1 MPVIRSTEGTVYDI
15 HGTTFTAYANSAT
28 GSTELCAWNGS
39 IPPAQPGTE
48 HRISKEEIFLVRVG
62 TPRFTVDGVELDTAP
77 GDVVVA
83 PAGSLLKV
91 ENPGDQDA
99 DIWVTTS
106 TGLTAKLADGSHL
119 APPWAQ

>member
-1 MPVIRSTEGTVYDI
+1 MPVIRSTEGTEHDI
-15 HGTTFTAYANSAT
+15 HGATFIAYANSAT
-28 GSTELCAWNGS
+28 GSTELCAWNGR

-62 TPRFTVDGVELDTAP
+62 TPRFTIDGVAADTEP

-99 DIWVTTS
+99 NIWVTT
-106 TGLTAKLADGSHL
+106 TIGLTAQLPDGSQL
-119 APPWAQ
+119 APPWAK